1 MWLKGMNRIQYNRI
15 KEVLEENS
23 YTVSINLKQ
32 EEQNK
37 KIDFEDS
44 NRNNIKLTYS
54 INKDAN
60 NQNSNI
66 EVSIKNDY
74 IKGIDLNLEQAL
86 EISENVIEGI
96 DKKFENVSNFN
107 LSKMKENERS
117 FALNELLKK
126 IDILVSNK
134 NSQYNSEVLNLI
146 SQLNKGLQE
155 QFQEIREKQ
164 KRDFNNQ
171 FLPYEGQKVEKE
183 VIYNLLELVGR
194 NIGKYITT
202 GEDKYRIFIS
212 EGNNDVKLVEELKE
226 KINKSDKDFSVKFEY
241 NSEGKIN
248 VIRIQGYEKN
258 N

>member
-1 MWLKGMNRIQYNRI
+1 M
-15 KEVLEENS
+15 
-23 YTVSINLKQ
+23 
-32 EEQNK
+32 
-37 KIDFEDS
+37 
-44 NRNNIKLTYS
+44 
-54 INKDAN
+54 
-60 NQNSNI
+60 
-66 EVSIKNDY
+66 
-74 IKGIDLNLEQAL
+74 
-86 EISENVIEGI
+86 
-96 DKKFENVSNFN
+96 
-107 LSKMKENERS
+107 
-117 FALNELLKK
+117 
-126 IDILVSNK
+126 
-134 NSQYNSEVLNLI
+134 
-146 SQLNKGLQE
+146 NKGLQE

-194 NIGKYITT
+194 NIGKYVTT